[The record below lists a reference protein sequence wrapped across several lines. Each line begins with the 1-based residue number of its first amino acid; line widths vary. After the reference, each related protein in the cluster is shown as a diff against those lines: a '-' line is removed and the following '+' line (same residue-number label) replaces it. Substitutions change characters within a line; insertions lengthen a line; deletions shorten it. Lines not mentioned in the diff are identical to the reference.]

1 MKFEEYLSKMYKKFL
16 EIGMSEVLKTKNA
29 YFGKVR
35 AENIPALELAGLFSA
50 VRTLFTK

>member
-1 MKFEEYLSKMYKKFL
+1 MYEKFL
-16 EIGMSEVLKTKNA
+16 KIGISEVLKVKNA
-29 YFGKVR
+29 YFGEVR